1 MNSKICKIYH
11 FLPLFTTL
19 LINKVFVNNSIPL
32 SYFLQKKGE
41 PLKQYIFHKKELHL
55 RLREFKDQ

>member
-19 LINKVFVNNSIPL
+19 LINKSFINNSIL
-32 SYFLQKKGE
+32 VGSFYQKKGE
-41 PLKQYIFHKKELHL
+41 PLKHYIFHKKELHL